1 MGSIDFTWLIGG
13 PQGSGVD
20 SGANVFSK
28 VCAEMGYRIFGK
40 REFYSNIKGE
50 HSYFVVR
57 VSDEEIHSNVNDVTL
72 MASFDAETIFRH
84 FNEVPKDGGIIYDSD
99 LDKTTTD
106 EVLTLDNYFKAR
118 LHKELESKNKPFT
131 IAGALEIAKEKGVH
145 LYPVSFRE
153 ILSNLAEKTE
163 NPKLKGLVRLFNV
176 LAVSLSLGLIKMP
189 LDPLLQSVNSIF
201 LKKPQIA
208 EINKQAANF
217 AYDYA
222 KSKFSNF
229 QYALTGTTKQPD
241 TILVQGHFGTSIGK
255 MVSGC
260 RFQSY
265 YPITPASDES
275 VYLESHELLEIHND
289 RPGSTIVIQTEDE
302 ISAMGMMIGAAL
314 TGTRSSTSTSGP
326 GFALMAESL
335 GWAGINEVPIVI
347 TLYQRSGP
355 STGLPTRHGQDDL
368 LFAVYAGHGDFPKIV
383 YASGDIEESFYDT
396 GRCFNYADV
405 YQIPVIH
412 MMDKF
417 LSSSVVTCKKFDPQK
432 ISIDRGLLLDKV
444 DGEYKRFA
452 FTDDG
457 ISPRSRL
464 GLDNGV
470 FWNTGDESDEFGH
483 ITEDPQVRI
492 QMMDKRMSRL
502 DLVTKRVPDDE
513 QVVSFGVHD
522 YTIVSW
528 GSTKGPILDAIS
540 ILKKEGISIGFI
552 QIKLIHPFPSDYV
565 KSLLKDAKTI
575 IDIEA
580 NHSGQLGKIFKQNV
594 LREIDYFI
602 LKYTGRG
609 MTSTEIYDSLKKIV
623 ENKANKREVLSH
635 GA

>member
-1 MGSIDFTWLIGG
+1 
-13 PQGSGVD
+13 
-20 SGANVFSK
+20 
-28 VCAEMGYRIFGK
+28 
-40 REFYSNIKGE
+40 
-50 HSYFVVR
+50 
-57 VSDEEIHSNVNDVTL
+57 
-72 MASFDAETIFRH
+72 
-84 FNEVPKDGGIIYDSD
+84 
-99 LDKTTTD
+99 
-106 EVLTLDNYFKAR
+106 
-118 LHKELESKNKPFT
+118 
-131 IAGALEIAKEKGVH
+131 
-145 LYPVSFRE
+145 
-153 ILSNLAEKTE
+153 
-163 NPKLKGLVRLFNV
+163 
-176 LAVSLSLGLIKMP
+176 
-189 LDPLLQSVNSIF
+189 
-201 LKKPQIA
+201 
-208 EINKQAANF
+208 
-217 AYDYA
+217 
-222 KSKFSNF
+222 
-229 QYALTGTTKQPD
+229 
-241 TILVQGHFGTSIGK
+241 
-255 MVSGC
+255 
-260 RFQSY
+260 
-265 YPITPASDES
+265 
-275 VYLESHELLEIHND
+275 
-289 RPGSTIVIQTEDE
+289 
-302 ISAMGMMIGAAL
+302 
-314 TGTRSSTSTSGP
+314 
-326 GFALMAESL
+326 MAEAL

-368 LFAVYAGHGDFPKIV
+368 LFAVHAGHGDFPKIV

-444 DGEYKRFA
+444 SGEYKRFA

-464 GLDNGV
+464 GLDNGI

-502 DLVTKRVPDDE
+502 DLITKRIPVDE
-513 QVVSFGVHD
+513 QVVSFGVYD
-522 YTIVSW
+522 YTVISW
-528 GSTKGPILDAIS
+528 GSTKGPILDAVS
-540 ILKKEGISIGFI
+540 ILKKEGINIGFV

-580 NHSGQLGKIFKQNV
+580 NHSGQLGKIFKQNIS
-594 LREIDYFI
+594 REIDYFV